1 MSLNEIIDKKMP
13 SLTEWLEKIGH
24 RDADAFREE
33 DNKKRDRLEIL
44 YQTIGLRYDRPERVT
59 AREIVTDS
67 EYFQEI
73 LARKGDE
80 LCALRLVPIDPALPK
95 LRVRGKTLRENL
107 VWFYEQT
114 IDYDQYKVEI
124 IPHPT
129 ESRWAGIFLVTDTGV
144 IGELTPG
151 LHWELT
157 QGFYEQPPI
166 TFFFDFTTWQFS
178 ESNQS
183 AFSTMQEALAA
194 LRVTTP
200 AEQTELQ
207 ATIGAEF
214 TNRGYLKG
222 YFEFA
227 VVNPH
232 FAVEFIDYNRILYK
246 LLAHEVTAALP
257 SADTTGI
264 KGTIASRGKAVG
276 KIHWVDNPTETEF
289 QTGEILACA
298 MTTVDYLPLMQKAA
312 GIITEQGTILSHAA
326 IVSREMKK
334 PCLVNV
340 KNARSVFSDG
350 TLVEIDANQGTLK
363 IL

>member
-1 MSLNEIIDKKMP
+1 MKEIIDQKMP

-24 RDADAFREE
+24 RDAEAFRDE
-33 DNKKRDRLEIL
+33 DNKKRDRLEVL

-59 AREIVTDS
+59 AREIANDT
-67 EYFQEI
+67 EHFQEI
-73 LARKGDE
+73 LARKGDD
-80 LCALRLVPIDPALPK
+80 LCALRLVPIDPTLPK

-144 IGELTPG
+144 IGELTSG

-157 QGFYEQPPI
+157 QGLYEQPPI

-183 AFSTMQEALAA
+183 AFSTIQEALAA

-200 AEQTELQ
+200 NEQTELQ
-207 ATIGAEF
+207 TTIGAEF

-227 VVNPH
+227 VVNPN

-246 LLAHEVTAALP
+246 LLAREVTAAL
-257 SADTTGI
+257 SDTDTIGI
-264 KGTIASRGKAVG
+264 RGTIASRGKSVG
-276 KIHWVDNPTETEF
+276 TVRWVDNPTETAF
-289 QTGEILACA
+289 QTGEILACT
-298 MTTVDYLPLMQKAA
+298 MTTVDYLPLMQKAI

-326 IVSREMKK
+326 IVSRELRK

-340 KNARSVFSDG
+340 RGARTLLPTG
-350 TLVEIDANQGTLK
+350 TLIEIDANQGLIK